1 MNQSKKTKQELET
14 ELRIL
19 QNKYDCLKTK
29 CEEDINRYKQVETS
43 LLDIEKKFRV
53 IAENTYDTIAV
64 FDLNYNLI
72 YVSPTVKKTHG
83 YTPEEAIKLKLEQI
97 LTPGSLQLVHELNKA
112 ILPGIFA
119 GTDHTEIF
127 KPIELE
133 QYVKNGSTI
142 WSEVS
147 FAFLKDQNNLP
158 EGIVTISRNITEYK
172 KAEEALRKS
181 EERFKTLSSLSTE
194 GVMIHEE
201 GIIIEAN
208 VAFAG
213 LLGFARPE
221 DIIGK
226 HGLEITNFTEESR
239 RKVEY
244 NLRTKSTETIDG
256 ELLTLEGKTIYVET
270 KGFPVFYQGRE
281 ARLVVMRDISERKK
295 AENNLRAS
303 VSLLD
308 ASLESTADGILI
320 VNSERMITKWN
331 HKFIKMWH
339 LTEEILSKNDD
350 ATVINLILQQ
360 LSNPQAFID
369 KVQYLYDHPEESSF
383 DLICF
388 LDGRIFERYSQSQR
402 IGDEIIGRVWS
413 FRDISERKKA
423 EESLSMLAHAIRCI
437 SESVSITDRMNNIIY
452 VNEAFMKTY
461 QYKEQ
466 ELLGQNIG
474 IVRTQNNTSV
484 LADDILLSTIDGGWQ
499 GELVNR
505 RKDGSEFPVHISTS
519 VIRNENQEAI
529 ALIGVANDITERKKE
544 EKELIRAKENAEE
557 SDRLK
562 SAFLANMSHEIR
574 TPMNGILGFAGLL
587 KEPGLSGEDRA
598 EFIRMIE
605 KSGERMLNIINDI
618 IDISKIEA
626 GVIKLDIKET
636 NINEQLDYIYT
647 FFKPEVEGKGMKLFH
662 KKTLSDK
669 NAIINTDREKLFAI
683 LTNLVKNAIKYS
695 YEGFIEFGYQLKSQ
709 NDLSYLEFY
718 VKDTGIGIP
727 HDRQE
732 AIFERFI
739 QADIVDKMA
748 LQGAGLGLSIA
759 KAFVE
764 LLDGKIWVESQNGK
778 GSIFRF
784 SIPYNASYSEKNT
797 YRNRVI
803 SEGPENKIDN
813 LKILIAEDDEISSM
827 LLAFEFKK
835 FSREIL
841 KARTGNEAVEI
852 CIKNTDLDLILM
864 DIQMPEMSGY
874 EATKKIREYNKE
886 IVIIAQTAYGL
897 SGDREKAIEAG
908 CDDYISKPISQNEL
922 ARLLQK
928 YFP

>member
-1 MNQSKKTKQELET
+1 MNQSKKTKQELES

-19 QNKYDCLKTK
+19 QHKYNCLQTK

-64 FDLNYNLI
+64 FDINYNLI

-97 LTPGSLQLVHELNKA
+97 LTPGSLQLVHELNEE

-147 FAFLKDQNNLP
+147 FAFLKDENNLP

-172 KAEEALRKS
+172 QTEEALRKS
-181 EERFKTLSSLSTE
+181 EDRFKTLSSLSTE
-194 GVMIHEE
+194 GVMIHVD

-208 VAFAG
+208 LAFAG
-213 LLGFARPE
+213 LLGYARPE

-226 HGLEITNFTEESR
+226 HGLEITKFTKESR

-244 NLRTKSTETIDG
+244 NLRTKSTEPIDG
-256 ELLTLEGKTIYVET
+256 EIINLKGITLHVET
-270 KGFPVFYQGRE
+270 KSFPIFYQGSE

-303 VSLLD
+303 LSLLD

-320 VNSERMITKWN
+320 VNNERMITKWN
-331 HKFIKMWH
+331 QKFLKMWQ

-350 ATVINLILQQ
+350 AKVISLILQQ
-360 LSNPQAFID
+360 LSDPQAFID

-383 DLICF
+383 DLISF
-388 LDGRIFERYSQSQR
+388 QDGRIFERYSQSQR
-402 IGDEIIGRVWS
+402 IGEEIVGRVWS
-413 FRDISERKKA
+413 FRDISVRKKA
-423 EESLSMLAHAIRCI
+423 EDSLSMLAHAVRSIGEC
-437 SESVSITDRMNNIIY
+437 VSITDMDDKTLF
-452 VNEAFMKTY
+452 VNSAFLKTY
-461 QYKEQ
+461 QYEEDEVIGK
-466 ELLGQNIG
+466 NINM
-474 IVRTQNNTSV
+474 VRSPNNPEDMV
-484 LADDILLSTIDGGWQ
+484 KMILPATLKGGWQ
-499 GELVNR
+499 GEIFNK
-505 RKDGSEFPVHISTS
+505 RKDGSEFPVYLSTS
-519 VIRNENQEAI
+519 VIRNENHEPV
-529 ALIGVANDITERKKE
+529 ALIGVANDITERKRVE
-544 EKELIRAKENAEE
+544 QELIKAKENAEE

-587 KEPGLSGEDRA
+587 KEPSLSGEDRT

-636 NINEQLDYIYT
+636 NINEQIDYINT
-647 FFKPEVEGKGMKLFH
+647 FFKPEVEGKGMKLFC
-662 KKTLSDK
+662 KKTLPDK
-669 NAIINTDREKLFAI
+669 DVIIYTDREKIFAI

-695 YEGFIEFGYQLKSQ
+695 HTGFIEFGYNLKS
-709 NDLSYLEFY
+709 NNELSYLEFY

-739 QADIVDKMA
+739 QADIFDKMA
-748 LQGAGLGLSIA
+748 FQGAGLGLSIA

-764 LLDGKIWVESQNGK
+764 MLGGKIWVESKNGK

-784 SIPYNASYSEKNT
+784 SIPYSANYYDKEIAN
-797 YRNRVI
+797 NI
-803 SEGPENKIDN
+803 SSQGTENHIDN

-827 LLAFEFKK
+827 LLSFEVKK

-841 KARTGNEAVEI
+841 KARTGTEAVEI
-852 CIKNTDLDLILM
+852 CSKNRDIDLVLM

-874 EATKKIREYNKE
+874 EATRKIRQFNDN
-886 IVIIAQTAYGL
+886 IVIIAQTAFGL
-897 SGDREKAIEAG
+897 SGDREKALKAG
-908 CDDYISKPISQNEL
+908 CNDYISKPINQN
-922 ARLLQK
+922 AFTRLFQK
-928 YFP
+928 YFK